1 MCIYI
6 YIHIYFLFFKVIQN
20 KLDEQIR
27 PFTLPFR
34 RVSLYIYMIL
44 THVVTLTN
52 VTTMLITM
60 KMDMKMINNKMM
72 N

>member
-1 MCIYI
+1 MNVYI
-6 YIHIYFLFFKVIQN
+6 VFYVLSDSKLLKWKNPPVYTPFLPRIVI
-20 KLDEQIR
+20 
-27 PFTLPFR
+27 
-34 RVSLYIYMIL
+34 YIYMIL

-60 KMDMKMINNKMM
+60 KMDMNMINNKMI